1 MHIII
6 KNSIWNTSRHMGVC
20 TGISTACWKSPK
32 ITLRGAVSKCQ
43 WNKQLSHKSIGEKIK
58 EPVLILD
65 RLDSNRGDEF
75 NIKL

>member
-1 MHIII
+1 
-6 KNSIWNTSRHMGVC
+6 MGVY
-20 TGISTACWKSPK
+20 TAISTACWKSPK
-32 ITLRGAVSKCQ
+32 ISLRGAVSKCQ
-43 WNKQLSHKSIGEKIK
+43 WNKQLSQKSIGEKIK